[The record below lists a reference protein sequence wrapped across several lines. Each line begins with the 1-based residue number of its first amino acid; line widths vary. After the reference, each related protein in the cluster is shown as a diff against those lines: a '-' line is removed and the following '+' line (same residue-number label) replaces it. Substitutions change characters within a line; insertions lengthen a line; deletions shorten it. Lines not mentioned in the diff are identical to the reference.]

1 MSLFRPAKPTL
12 TAGDRLEIAG
22 HPVVLKV
29 NARARRVSLRVDRVG
44 GHVVATAPR
53 LSRLPEAVAFA
64 RERADW
70 IAAQMGALPA
80 AQPLAPGDALCLFG
94 QPIVLAQAPGRARL
108 DPLGRLVA
116 PGEGEAW
123 RAAVVRT
130 LKRAALAGFTE
141 RTEAVRQRLGQP
153 PLKVAVADPRARW
166 GSCRQAVRGAPA
178 QIRYNWRVALAPPEV
193 VDYLVAHECAH
204 LIEANHG
211 PRFWAI
217 VDELVGDHRRQR
229 AWLKRE
235 GAGLHAIG

>member
-1 MSLFRPAKPTL
+1 
-12 TAGDRLEIAG
+12 IAG

-178 QIRYNWRVALAPPEV
+178 QIRY
-193 VDYLVAHECAH
+193 
-204 LIEANHG
+204 
-211 PRFWAI
+211 
-217 VDELVGDHRRQR
+217 
-229 AWLKRE
+229 
-235 GAGLHAIG
+235 